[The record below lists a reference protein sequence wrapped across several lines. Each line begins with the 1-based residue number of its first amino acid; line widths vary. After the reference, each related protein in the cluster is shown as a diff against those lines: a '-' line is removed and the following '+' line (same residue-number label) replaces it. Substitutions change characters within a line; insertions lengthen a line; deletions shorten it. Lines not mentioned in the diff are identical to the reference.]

1 MLLYHKNNRFYFLP
15 SSTNILSLIYH
26 VSGCVP
32 LLFKDWHV
40 VVLFSVGLLLLL
52 LLLSCTCSLHILDIN
67 PLSDIWF
74 ADILFHPIG
83 CLFILVIFFFCREN
97 CFRLMQSHLLMFV
110 CLSSYFLVF
119 MQRKWKQDYQQD
131 TYTPMFIATLF
142 TVAEVE
148 RT

>member
-1 MLLYHKNNRFYFLP
+1 MLFYHKNNRFYFLP
-15 SSTNILSLIYH
+15 SSANILSLIYH

-74 ADILFHPIG
+74 ADILFQPIG
-83 CLFILVIFFFCREN
+83 CLFILVIFFFAVRIALDWCSPT
-97 CFRLMQSHLLMFV
+97 CWCSFV
-110 CLSSYFLVF
+110 CHPISWYLC
-119 MQRKWKQDYQQD
+119 RGNENRTINKI
-131 TYTPMFIATLF
+131 PTLPCLLQHYSQ
-142 TVAEVE
+142 
-148 RT
+148 